1 MASINKL
8 TDLSFRNIKPSE
20 LEQVLSDGGGLY
32 VRIRPINDGGSIS
45 FRLAYRIE
53 GKQKW
58 LTVGTYP
65 TMKLKEAREAR
76 DKHKQSLSDGV
87 DPSLAKQLEKKRQQ
101 NIQLAEQAENAK
113 QSARMTV
120 NKLFERWVKLDIS
133 IRRKDQGKDITRIFE
148 KDVLPLIG
156 EMHVEEVRKG
166 HIATVLDTLLARN
179 VPRLAKMALTLM
191 RQMFR
196 FAQDRDIID
205 NDPTSSIR
213 KAQIGGKEVVRDRHL
228 SEAEIKSLNAQLP
241 DARLIKTTE
250 CAIWIIL
257 STGCRIGELC
267 KAKWEHLN
275 LDTGVWKIPSE
286 NSKNGKPHA
295 IYLSEFAKKQ
305 FQTLIIQKKSEIW
318 IYPNTDNTSHVCE
331 KSITKQISDR
341 QLSEGKDRLSG
352 RSKQGKALIL
362 EGGKWTP
369 HDLRRTG
376 ATTMGNLGVR
386 PDVIELCLNHVEQ
399 NQMKRTYQ
407 HQKLISERMEAWN
420 LLGDRLELLTSVI
433 DENIL
438 IGNFSVAA

>member
-65 TMKLKEAREAR
+65 TMKLKEARDAR
-76 DKHKQSLSDGV
+76 DKHKQNLSDGV

-133 IRRKDQGKDITRIFE
+133 IRRKDKGKDITRIFE

-156 EMHVEEVRKG
+156 EMPVEEVRKS
-166 HIATVLDTLLARN
+166 HIAMVLDTLLARN

-213 KAQIGGKEVVRDRHL
+213 KAQIGGKDVVRDRHL

-250 CAIWIIL
+250 CATWIIL
-257 STGCRIGELC
+257 STCCRIGELC

-286 NSKNGKPHA
+286 NSKKMENLTLY
-295 IYLSEFAKKQ
+295 IYQNFLRC
-305 FQTLIIQKKSEIW
+305 
-318 IYPNTDNTSHVCE
+318 N
-331 KSITKQISDR
+331 
-341 QLSEGKDRLSG
+341 
-352 RSKQGKALIL
+352 SK
-362 EGGKWTP
+362 
-369 HDLRRTG
+369 H
-376 ATTMGNLGVR
+376 
-386 PDVIELCLNHVEQ
+386 
-399 NQMKRTYQ
+399 
-407 HQKLISERMEAWN
+407 
-420 LLGDRLELLTSVI
+420 
-433 DENIL
+433 
-438 IGNFSVAA
+438 

>member
-32 VRIRPINDGGSIS
+32 VRIRPIKEGGFIS
-45 FRLAYRIE
+45 FRLVYRIE

-58 LTVGTYP
+58 LTVGAYP
-65 TMKLKEAREAR
+65 TMKLKEARDAR
-76 DKHKQSLSDGV
+76 DKHKKSLSEGI

-120 NKLFERWVKLDIS
+120 NKLFEHWVKLDIS
-133 IRRKDQGKDITRIFE
+133 TRRKDQGKDITRIFE
-148 KDVLPLIG
+148 KDVLPFIG
-156 EMHVEEVRKG
+156 ELHVEEVCKS

-213 KAQIGGKEVVRDRHL
+213 KAQIGGKDVVRDRYL
-228 SEAEIKSLNAQLP
+228 SEAEIKALNAQLS
-241 DARLIKTTE
+241 DARLLKTTE
-250 CAIWIIL
+250 SAIWIIL
-257 STGCRIGELC
+257 STCCRIGELC
-267 KAKWEHLN
+267 KAKWEHLD
-275 LDTGVWKIPSE
+275 LESGLWKIPSE
-286 NSKNGKPHA
+286 NSKNGKPHT
-295 IYLSEFAKKQ
+295 IYLSDFAKQQ
-305 FQTLIIQKKSEIW
+305 FNTLMILKKSELW
-318 IYPNTDNTSHVCE
+318 IYSNTDNSNHVCE

-341 QLSEGKDRLSG
+341 QLFEGRERLSG
-352 RSKQGKALIL
+352 RSKHGKALML
-362 EGGKWTP
+362 DGGKWHP

-386 PDVIELCLNHVEQ
+386 PDVIELCLNHIEQ

-407 HQKLISERMEAWN
+407 HQKLINEQMEAWK
-420 LLGDRLELLTSVI
+420 LLSDRLELLICNNAANVFV
-433 DENIL
+433 
-438 IGNFSVAA
+438 GNFTAVA

>member
-87 DPSLAKQLEKKRQQ
+87 DPSLAKQLDKKRQQ

-113 QSARMTV
+113 QSARMTI

-148 KDVLPLIG
+148 KDVLPVIG
-156 EMHVEEVRKG
+156 EMHVEDVRKS

-213 KAQIGGKEVVRDRHL
+213 KAQIGGKDVVRDRHL
-228 SEAEIKSLNAQLP
+228 SEAEIKALNAQLP
-241 DARLIKTTE
+241 DARLLKTTE

-257 STGCRIGELC
+257 STCCRIGELC
-267 KAKWEHLN
+267 KAKWEHFDLE
-275 LDTGVWKIPSE
+275 TGKWKIPSE
-286 NSKNGKPHA
+286 NSKNGKSHT
-295 IYLSEFAKKQ
+295 IHLSEFAKQK
-305 FQTLIIQKKSEIW
+305 FNTLISLKKSDIW

-362 EGGKWTP
+362 EVGKWTP

-407 HQKLISERMEAWN
+407 HQKLLNERIEAWN
-420 LLGDRLELLTSVI
+420 LLGDRLELLTSGKV
-433 DENIL
+433 ENIL
-438 IGNFSVAA
+438 IGNFMEAA

>member
-1 MASINKL
+1 
-8 TDLSFRNIKPSE
+8 
-20 LEQVLSDGGGLY
+20 
-32 VRIRPINDGGSIS
+32 
-45 FRLAYRIE
+45 
-53 GKQKW
+53 
-58 LTVGTYP
+58 
-65 TMKLKEAREAR
+65 
-76 DKHKQSLSDGV
+76 
-87 DPSLAKQLEKKRQQ
+87 
-101 NIQLAEQAENAK
+101 
-113 QSARMTV
+113 MTV
-120 NKLFERWVKLDIS
+120 NKLFEHWESLDLT
-133 IRRKDQGKDITRIFE
+133 IRRKDKGKDIRRIFE
-148 KDVLPLIG
+148 KDVLPAIG
-156 EMHVEEVRKG
+156 ALSVEDVRKG
-166 HIATVLDTLLARN
+166 HIAAILDTLLARG

-213 KAQIGGKEVVRDRHL
+213 KAQIGGKDVVRIRHL

-257 STGCRIGELC
+257 STCCRIGELC

-341 QLSEGKDRLSG
+341 QLSEGKEHLSG
-352 RSKQGKALIL
+352 RSKHGKALIL
-362 EGGKWTP
+362 EGGKWHP

-399 NQMKRTYQ
+399 NKMKRTYQ
-407 HQKLISERMEAWN
+407 HQKLTNERIEAWKI
-420 LLGDRLELLTSVI
+420 LGERLELLTSGQV
-433 DENIL
+433 ENIL